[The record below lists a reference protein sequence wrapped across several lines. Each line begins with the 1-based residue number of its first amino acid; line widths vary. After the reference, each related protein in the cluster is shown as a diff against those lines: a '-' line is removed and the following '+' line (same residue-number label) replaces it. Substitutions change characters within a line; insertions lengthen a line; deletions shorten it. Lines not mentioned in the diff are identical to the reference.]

1 MKAGLRWL
9 AISHPARNPARHN
22 NYALMALATQC
33 PHCQTTFR
41 VAHDQLKLRAG
52 LVRCGYCKEIFN
64 GIENLL
70 PSEDGAAPTP
80 VKPAAPA
87 TPAIVETPS
96 VPTAPIAPIPEH
108 DTNSAADV
116 SGVTVPD
123 AAPADEDLTE
133 ADAEK
138 EDAADAEQ
146 EVAKAPAASKIDF
159 DIPAGFERD
168 ADVYVPDPAY
178 EANKPEDPLQ
188 RMTLLDF
195 TRELPDEIN
204 AENTAATYDPNELDQ
219 AINDLQRKPWR
230 GSRKSAKA
238 ATEDALD
245 EVDADDEPDF
255 LKRGRRKQRLGRKLR
270 IFLGVSSFVLLIAAL
285 LQSTY
290 IFRNQIAGWFPQA
303 KPALINACELLGCRI
318 DLPAQIDQVSI
329 ESSELQTLANNKDAF
344 VLTTLL
350 RNYSS
355 TYQEWPHIE
364 LTLNDTNEKALLRR
378 VFTPADYLNN
388 SEDVRIGFSANSE
401 RSVKLSFELS
411 QLKASGYRVY
421 LFYP

>member
-1 MKAGLRWL
+1 
-9 AISHPARNPARHN
+9 
-22 NYALMALATQC
+22 MALATQC

-70 PSEDGAAPTP
+70 PSEDAAASTP
-80 VKPAAPA
+80 APA
-87 TPAIVETPS
+87 TPAAPAVVETPS
-96 VPTAPIAPIPEH
+96 VPATPVAPVSEV
-108 DTNSAADV
+108 DMDNSADTSSA
-116 SGVTVPD
+116 SAPD
-123 AAPADEDLTE
+123 TAETETDEAAIEDQAVE
-133 ADAEK
+133 E
-138 EDAADAEQ
+138 EP

-159 DIPAGFERD
+159 EIPAGFERD
-168 ADVYVPDPAY
+168 ADVYVPDPDY

-204 AENTAATYDPNELDQ
+204 AENTASTYDPNELDQ

-255 LKRGRRKQRLGRKLR
+255 LKRGRRKQRLSRKLR
-270 IFLGVSSFVLLIAAL
+270 IFLSVSCFILLIAAL
-285 LQSTY
+285 LQGTY

-329 ESSELQTLANNKDAF
+329 ESSELQTLANDKDTF

>member
-1 MKAGLRWL
+1 
-9 AISHPARNPARHN
+9 
-22 NYALMALATQC
+22 MALATQC

-70 PSEDGAAPTP
+70 PSEDATAPTP
-80 VKPAAPA
+80 APA
-87 TPAIVETPS
+87 TPAAPVVAETP
-96 VPTAPIAPIPEH
+96 PIQTSPATPIPDE
-108 DTNSAADV
+108 DTGVSADATNV
-116 SGVTVPD
+116 ATPD
-123 AAPADEDLTE
+123 EADEAEDRAETE
-133 ADAEK
+133 QASDE
-138 EDAADAEQ
+138 EP

-159 DIPAGFERD
+159 EIPAGFERD
-168 ADVYVPDPAY
+168 ADVYVPDPDY

-204 AENTAATYDPNELDQ
+204 AENTASTYDPNELDQ

-245 EVDADDEPDF
+245 EVDVDDEPDF
-255 LKRGRRKQRLGRKLR
+255 LKRGRRKQRLSRKLR
-270 IFLGVSSFVLLIAAL
+270 IFLSVSCFILLIAAL
-285 LQSTY
+285 LQGTY

-329 ESSELQTLANNKDAF
+329 ESSELQTLANDKDTF

-364 LTLNDTNEKALLRR
+364 LTLNDSNEKALLRR

-388 SEDVRIGFSANSE
+388 SEDVRIGFGANSE

>member
-1 MKAGLRWL
+1 
-9 AISHPARNPARHN
+9 
-22 NYALMALATQC
+22 MALATQC

-70 PSEDGAAPTP
+70 PSEDATAPTP
-80 VKPAAPA
+80 APA
-87 TPAIVETPS
+87 TPAAPVVAATP
-96 VPTAPIAPIPEH
+96 PIQTSPATPIPDE
-108 DTNSAADV
+108 DTGVSADATSVATPDEADEAEDQAETEQAADEE
-116 SGVTVPD
+116 P
-123 AAPADEDLTE
+123 
-133 ADAEK
+133 
-138 EDAADAEQ
+138 
-146 EVAKAPAASKIDF
+146 EVAKAPAPSKIDF
-159 DIPAGFERD
+159 EIPSGFERD
-168 ADVYVPDPAY
+168 ADVYVPDPDY

-204 AENTAATYDPNELDQ
+204 AENTASTYDPNELDQ

-255 LKRGRRKQRLGRKLR
+255 LKRGRRKQRLSRKVR
-270 IFLGVSSFVLLIAAL
+270 IFLSISCFILLIAAL
-285 LQSTY
+285 LQGTY

-329 ESSELQTLANNKDAF
+329 ESSELQTLANDKDTF

-364 LTLNDTNEKALLRR
+364 LTLNDSNEKALLRR
-378 VFTPADYLNN
+378 VFTPADYLKN
-388 SEDVRIGFSANSE
+388 SEDVRIGFAANSE

>member
-1 MKAGLRWL
+1 
-9 AISHPARNPARHN
+9 
-22 NYALMALATQC
+22 MALATQC

-70 PSEDGAAPTP
+70 PSEDATAPTP
-80 VKPAAPA
+80 APA
-87 TPAIVETPS
+87 TPAAPVVAEPPPIQPSPATS
-96 VPTAPIAPIPEH
+96 VPDEDTGESADASSIA
-108 DTNSAADV
+108 T
-116 SGVTVPD
+116 PD
-123 AAPADEDLTE
+123 EADEAEDQTE
-133 ADAEK
+133 T
-138 EDAADAEQ
+138 EQ
-146 EVAKAPAASKIDF
+146 ASDEEPEVAKAPAASKIDF
-159 DIPAGFERD
+159 EIPAGFERD
-168 ADVYVPDPAY
+168 ADVYVPDPDY

-204 AENTAATYDPNELDQ
+204 AENTASTYDPNELDQ

-255 LKRGRRKQRLGRKLR
+255 LKRGRRKQRLSRKVRL
-270 IFLGVSSFVLLIAAL
+270 FLSVSCFILLIAAL
-285 LQSTY
+285 LQGTY

-329 ESSELQTLANNKDAF
+329 ESSELQTLANDKDTF

-364 LTLNDTNEKALLRR
+364 LTLNDSNEKALLRR

-388 SEDVRIGFSANSE
+388 SEDVRIGFGANSE

>member
-1 MKAGLRWL
+1 
-9 AISHPARNPARHN
+9 
-22 NYALMALATQC
+22 MALATQC

-70 PSEDGAAPTP
+70 PSEDAAASTP
-80 VKPAAPA
+80 APA
-87 TPAIVETPS
+87 TPAAPAVVETPS
-96 VPTAPIAPIPEH
+96 VPATPVAPVSEV
-108 DTNSAADV
+108 DMDNSADTSSA
-116 SGVTVPD
+116 SAPD
-123 AAPADEDLTE
+123 TAETETDEAAIEDQAVE
-133 ADAEK
+133 E
-138 EDAADAEQ
+138 EP

-159 DIPAGFERD
+159 EIPAGFERD
-168 ADVYVPDPAY
+168 ADVYVPDPDY

-204 AENTAATYDPNELDQ
+204 AENTASTYDPNELDQ

-255 LKRGRRKQRLGRKLR
+255 LKRGRRKQRLSRKLR
-270 IFLGVSSFVLLIAAL
+270 IFLSVSCFILLIAAL
-285 LQSTY
+285 LQGTY

-303 KPALINACELLGCRI
+303 KPTLISACELLGCRI

-329 ESSELQTLANNKDAF
+329 ESSELQTLANDKDTF

>member
-1 MKAGLRWL
+1 
-9 AISHPARNPARHN
+9 
-22 NYALMALATQC
+22 MALATQC

-70 PSEDGAAPTP
+70 PSEDASAPTPAPTTPAAPT
-80 VKPAAPA
+80 V
-87 TPAIVETPS
+87 VETPS
-96 VPTAPIAPIPEH
+96 VPATPATPAPEENTG
-108 DTNSAADV
+108 DSADAMSVGTPDDADH
-116 SGVTVPD
+116 
-123 AAPADEDLTE
+123 
-133 ADAEK
+133 AEK
-138 EDAADAEQ
+138 EAVDEEP

-168 ADVYVPDPAY
+168 ADVYVPDPDY

-204 AENTAATYDPNELDQ
+204 AENTASTYDPNELDQ

-255 LKRGRRKQRLGRKLR
+255 LKRGRRKQRLSRKLR
-270 IFLGVSSFVLLIAAL
+270 IFLSVSCFILLIAAL
-285 LQSTY
+285 LQGTY

-329 ESSELQTLANNKDAF
+329 ESSELQTLANDKDTF

>member
-1 MKAGLRWL
+1 
-9 AISHPARNPARHN
+9 
-22 NYALMALATQC
+22 MALATQC

-70 PSEDGAAPTP
+70 PSEDAVPPAPAPAPAPPATSP
-80 VKPAAPA
+80 EAPEVQPTAAAPA
-87 TPAIVETPS
+87 NQADLDQDSTPS
-96 VPTAPIAPIPEH
+96 AEITESE
-108 DTNSAADV
+108 SAAHD
-116 SGVTVPD
+116 
-123 AAPADEDLTE
+123 ADEAAEPDSAEPATE
-133 ADAEK
+133 
-138 EDAADAEQ
+138 
-146 EVAKAPAASKIDF
+146 VPAASKIDF

-168 ADVYVPDPAY
+168 ADLYVPDPAY

-195 TRELPDEIN
+195 TRDLPDEIN
-204 AENTAATYDPNELDQ
+204 AENTASTYDPNELDQ

-238 ATEDALD
+238 AAEDALD

-255 LKRGRRKQRLGRKLR
+255 LKRGRRKQRLSRKLR
-270 IFLGVSSFVLLIAAL
+270 IFLGISCFILLIAAL
-285 LQSTY
+285 LQGAY
-290 IFRNQIAGWFPQA
+290 VFRNQIAGWFPQA
-303 KPALINACELLGCRI
+303 KPVLIDACKLLGCRI

-329 ESSELQTLANNKDAF
+329 ESSELQTLANDKDTF

-355 TYQEWPHIE
+355 TSQEWPHIE
-364 LTLNDTNEKALLRR
+364 LTLNDINEKALLRR
-378 VFTPADYLNN
+378 VFTPADYLHN
-388 SEDVRIGFSANSE
+388 SEDVRLGFGANSE

>member
-1 MKAGLRWL
+1 
-9 AISHPARNPARHN
+9 
-22 NYALMALATQC
+22 MALATQC

-70 PSEDGAAPTP
+70 PSEDPAS
-80 VKPAAPA
+80 AAPA
-87 TPAIVETPS
+87 VPATTNAETTEVQVQATTVAPEIEQDANEDSAPAIADSNESIPDEPDETAS
-96 VPTAPIAPIPEH
+96 A
-108 DTNSAADV
+108 DTEEPV
-116 SGVTVPD
+116 
-123 AAPADEDLTE
+123 
-133 ADAEK
+133 AE
-138 EDAADAEQ
+138 
-146 EVAKAPAASKIDF
+146 APAASKIDF

-195 TRELPDEIN
+195 TRDLPDEIN
-204 AENTAATYDPNELDQ
+204 AENTASTYDPNELDQ

-230 GSRKSAKA
+230 RSRKSAQA
-238 ATEDALD
+238 ATQDALD

-255 LKRGRRKQRLGRKLR
+255 LKRGRRKQRLSRKLR
-270 IFLGVSSFVLLIAAL
+270 IFLGISCFILLIAAL
-285 LQSTY
+285 LQGVY
-290 IFRNQIAGWFPQA
+290 VFRNQIAGWFPQA
-303 KPALINACELLGCRI
+303 KPILIQTCELLGCRI

-329 ESSELQTLANNKDAF
+329 ESSELQTLANNKDTF

-364 LTLNDTNEKALLRR
+364 LTLNDINEKPLLRR
-378 VFTPADYLNN
+378 VFTPDDYLHN

-401 RSVKLSFELS
+401 RSVKLSFELT

>member
-1 MKAGLRWL
+1 MPATFL
-9 AISHPARNPARHN
+9 PARNPAKPNDH
-22 NYALMALATQC
+22 ALMALATQC

-70 PSEDGAAPTP
+70 PSEGSATPAAPT
-80 VKPAAPA
+80 AAA
-87 TPAIVETPS
+87 TPPAPTPPVAS
-96 VPTAPIAPIPEH
+96 HHEATTDSNAALKAADTPDTTEAEAQADDVGSEDKAAEDEHVVVPT
-108 DTNSAADV
+108 
-116 SGVTVPD
+116 
-123 AAPADEDLTE
+123 
-133 ADAEK
+133 
-138 EDAADAEQ
+138 
-146 EVAKAPAASKIDF
+146 PAASKIDF

-178 EANKPEDPLQ
+178 EENKPEDPLQ

-204 AENTAATYDPNELDQ
+204 AENTASTYDPNELDQ

-238 ATEDALD
+238 ASEDALD
-245 EVDADDEPDF
+245 EVDADEEPDF
-255 LKRGRRKQRLGRKLR
+255 LKRGRRKQRLSRKLR
-270 IFLGVSSFVLLIAAL
+270 IFLGVSSFILLIAAV
-285 LQSTY
+285 LQAGY

-303 KPALINACELLGCRI
+303 KPTLIQACDVLGCRI

-329 ESSELQTLANNKDAF
+329 ESSELQTLANNKDTF

-378 VFTPADYLNN
+378 VFTPADYLHN
-388 SEDVRIGFSANSE
+388 SEDVRTGFGANSE

>member
-1 MKAGLRWL
+1 
-9 AISHPARNPARHN
+9 
-22 NYALMALATQC
+22 MALATQC

-70 PSEDGAAPTP
+70 PSEDAAASTP
-80 VKPAAPA
+80 APA
-87 TPAIVETPS
+87 TPAAPAVVETPS
-96 VPTAPIAPIPEH
+96 VPATPVAPVSEV
-108 DTNSAADV
+108 DMDNSADTSSA
-116 SGVTVPD
+116 SAPD
-123 AAPADEDLTE
+123 TAETETDEAAIEDQAVE
-133 ADAEK
+133 EGP
-138 EDAADAEQ
+138 

-159 DIPAGFERD
+159 EIPAGFERD
-168 ADVYVPDPAY
+168 ADVYVPDPDY

-204 AENTAATYDPNELDQ
+204 AENTASTYDPNELDQ

-255 LKRGRRKQRLGRKLR
+255 LKRGRRKQRLSRKLR
-270 IFLGVSSFVLLIAAL
+270 IFLSISCFILLIAAL
-285 LQSTY
+285 LQGTY

-329 ESSELQTLANNKDAF
+329 ESSELQTLANDKDTF

>member
-1 MKAGLRWL
+1 
-9 AISHPARNPARHN
+9 
-22 NYALMALATQC
+22 MALATQC

-70 PSEDGAAPTP
+70 PSEDA
-80 VKPAAPA
+80 VSAAPA
-87 TPAIVETPS
+87 PAPA
-96 VPTAPIAPIPEH
+96 PTATSPEAPAVQP
-108 DTNSAADV
+108 TA
-116 SGVTVPD
+116 
-123 AAPADEDLTE
+123 AAPANQADRDQDDTPNAEITESESVAHDADE
-133 ADAEK
+133 AAEP
-138 EDAADAEQ
+138 DSAEPAID
-146 EVAKAPAASKIDF
+146 VPAASKIDF

-168 ADVYVPDPAY
+168 ADLYVPDPAY

-195 TRELPDEIN
+195 TRDLPDEIN
-204 AENTAATYDPNELDQ
+204 AENTASTYDPNELDQ

-238 ATEDALD
+238 AAEDALD

-255 LKRGRRKQRLGRKLR
+255 LKRGRRKQRLSRKLR
-270 IFLGVSSFVLLIAAL
+270 IFLGISCFILLIAAL
-285 LQSTY
+285 LQGAY
-290 IFRNQIAGWFPQA
+290 VFRNQIAGWFPQA
-303 KPALINACELLGCRI
+303 KPVLIDACKLLGCRI

-329 ESSELQTLANNKDAF
+329 ESSELQTLANDKDTF

-355 TYQEWPHIE
+355 TSQEWPHIE
-364 LTLNDTNEKALLRR
+364 LTLNDINEKALLRR
-378 VFTPADYLNN
+378 VFTPTDYLHN
-388 SEDVRIGFSANSE
+388 SEDVRLGFSANSE